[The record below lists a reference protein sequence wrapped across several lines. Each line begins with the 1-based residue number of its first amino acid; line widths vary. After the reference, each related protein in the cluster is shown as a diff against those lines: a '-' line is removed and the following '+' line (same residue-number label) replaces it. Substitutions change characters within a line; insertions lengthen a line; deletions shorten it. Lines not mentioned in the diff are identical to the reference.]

1 MPGIQEGMKVLIFIA
16 GLLSGGTLAILAV
29 LLAGAGRDDDE

>member
-16 GLLSGGTLAILAV
+16 GLLSGGHTGDSGGV
-29 LLAGAGRDDDE
+29 SCRSGEG